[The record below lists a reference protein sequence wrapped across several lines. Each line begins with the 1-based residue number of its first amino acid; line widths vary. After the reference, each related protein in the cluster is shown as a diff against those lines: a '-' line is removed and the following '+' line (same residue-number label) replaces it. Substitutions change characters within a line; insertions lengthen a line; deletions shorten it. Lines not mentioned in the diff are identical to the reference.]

1 MTRRFQTVRTA
12 ADGCARELDLA
23 VRIRDGDQPTF
34 EALIAD
40 HAQALVAF
48 AFRYTKDADVATDLV
63 QDVFAAL
70 WERRETFVVR
80 SSVKA
85 YLYAAVRNR
94 ALNALRHDDVAE
106 RFRERSRTN
115 PANPT
120 VSPST
125 SNERA
130 ERNELALAVSGAF
143 DALTPKARDVARLWF
158 LEEMTQPEIAQALGL
173 TLVAVGNHVLRAG
186 KRLRAL
192 LSDVWP

>member
-1 MTRRFQTVRTA
+1 MARRFQTVRTA
-12 ADGCARELDLA
+12 ADGHAREFDLA
-23 VRIRDGDQPTF
+23 ARIRGGDQPTF
-34 EALIAD
+34 EVLIAD

-48 AFRYTKDADVATDLV
+48 AFRYTKDADVAMDLV
-63 QDVFAAL
+63 QDVFAVL

-80 SSVKA
+80 GSVKA

-115 PANPT
+115 SA
-120 VSPST
+120 VSPSA
-125 SNERA
+125 SHERA
-130 ERNELALAVSGAF
+130 ERNELAVAVSGAF

-158 LEEMTQPEIAQALGL
+158 LEEMTQQEIAQALGL
-173 TLVAVGNHVLRAG
+173 TLAAVGNHVVRAG